1 MASAIAGSQTSD
13 RNQALNTLR
22 LHRIHK
28 DTSGLRKQARSAENV
43 FRVWRYS
50 QRLNDR
56 VTACQCK
63 FDRVPIKRI
72 TIHLLKLGI
81 VKAHCGR

>member
-1 MASAIAGSQTSD
+1 MASAIAGSQAGD

-50 QRLNDR
+50 KRLNDCVNVLQR
-56 VTACQCK
+56 TFK
-63 FDRVPIKRI
+63 HPPIKCI
-72 TIHLLKLGI
+72 TVQFLKPGI
-81 VKAHCGR
+81 VQTY